1 MPGIGL
7 GIDLGARSIKVVRI
21 RSTGTRVQVLSAAK
35 IERAIAKEE
44 APLDPP
50 EGARALLARAGVSG
64 RGVVGAS
71 GRDVMLRYVIV
82 PPAPP
87 WRLKKIIDFELRGKA
102 ASPEELSTDYRI
114 LAVPGGL
121 RKEMVTLAAVGK
133 DGYLSSLFAA
143 VRGLGL
149 KASWAC
155 PPSVALFRA
164 FLKSTEYRDNE
175 TTFLIDVGHEKLEMV
190 IQRDGQLIFARAA
203 PGGGKRFTQA
213 TDGVFRMGLERAEAF
228 KHERARLSAEM
239 PPDSPQQSLVL
250 NSALAEAADQIV
262 GAISGAVRFCSMQA
276 RIPKL
281 DYDRLVV
288 SGSGARLKGFRE
300 YLLAK
305 VGKPVVFFDPA
316 QAADTSR
323 LRPEETGLFS
333 SPPGEMSIAY
343 GLALC
348 DAEEGLSLSLLPAA
362 EEKKRAFWERDV
374 FGWGAAACALLIAGL
389 LVAGSRIGM
398 GAAQERNAEL
408 RELRDRFEIAEKQVG
423 KRLDSIA
430 SFAAETR
437 LISKVTSPGNWFL
450 TFFSHQRNVTPEGV
464 SLAKLDFGTSVEGLC
479 QVHVR
484 GVADK
489 AKLENVY
496 DVLDAY
502 MNDLKRCRYVVEADA
517 KTGRE
522 GEEMVPFSYTVVLGE
537 KGPEPVEED
546 EAPPV
551 SKDETV
557 GEEKEKAEE

>member
-7 GIDLGARSIKVVRI
+7 GIDFGARSIKVVRI
-21 RSTGTRVQVLSAAK
+21 RSTGTRVQVLSAAR
-35 IERAIAKEE
+35 IERAIVKEE
-44 APLDPP
+44 SPLEPP

-64 RGVVGAS
+64 GGVVGAS

-82 PPAPP
+82 PSAPP

-121 RKEMVTLAAVGK
+121 RKEMVPLAAVGK

-143 VRGLGL
+143 VRGVGL
-149 KASWAC
+149 KANWAC

-164 FLKSTEYRDNE
+164 FLKSPEYRDNE
-175 TTFLIDVGHEKLEMV
+175 TTFLIDVGHEKLEMA
-190 IQRDGQLIFARAA
+190 IQRDGQLIFARAS

-213 TDGVFRMGLERAEAF
+213 VDGVFRMGLERAEAF
-228 KHERARLSAEM
+228 KHERAQLSAQM

-250 NSALAEAADQIV
+250 NSALAEAADQVV

-362 EEKKRAFWERDV
+362 EEKRRAFWEKAV
-374 FGWGAAACALLIAGL
+374 YGWAAAACAALIAL
-389 LVAGSRIGM
+389 FLVAGSIMGL
-398 GAAQERNAEL
+398 GAARKQNDKLKKKRSS
-408 RELRDRFEIAEKQVG
+408 FEVEEAQA
-423 KRLDSIA
+423 KRKLDSIA
-430 SFAAETR
+430 SFAAEAR

-464 SLAKLDFGTSVEGLC
+464 SLAKLDFGTSVEGVC
-479 QVHVR
+479 QVQVR
-484 GVADK
+484 GVAEK
-489 AKLENVY
+489 AKLGNVY

-502 MNDLKRCRYVVEADA
+502 MKDLKRCRYVIEADA

-522 GEEMVPFSYTVVLGE
+522 GEEIVPFSYTVVLGE
-537 KGPEPVEED
+537 KVPEPVEENR
-546 EAPPV
+546 APPV
-551 SKDETV
+551 SKDEAV
-557 GEEKEKAEE
+557 GEVEEKAEE